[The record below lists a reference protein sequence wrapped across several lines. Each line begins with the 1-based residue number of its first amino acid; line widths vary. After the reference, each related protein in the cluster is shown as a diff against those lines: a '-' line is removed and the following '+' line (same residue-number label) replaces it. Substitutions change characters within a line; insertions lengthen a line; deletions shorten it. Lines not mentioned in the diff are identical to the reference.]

1 MMNHRLTN
9 HSINSR
15 TAPRGVVLVAV
26 IVTLTIGLALFA
38 IWARTIVR
46 EKRQLAN
53 QQFRMQAVR
62 LAEAGIQR
70 ARAMRTADPKYEN
83 ETWSVPAEVLG
94 GRHGAE
100 VRIHVTSEPDATATR
115 YEATAEYPAG
125 AVRRAQITKRIELPN
140 PSGDES

>member
-1 MMNHRLTN
+1 
-9 HSINSR
+9 
-15 TAPRGVVLVAV
+15 VLVAV

-38 IWARTIVR
+38 LWAQTIVR

-70 ARAMRTADPKYEN
+70 ARAMRNANPDYEM
-83 ETWSVPAEVLG
+83 ETWSVPAEELG
-94 GRHGAE
+94 GRYGAA
-100 VRIHVTSEPDATATR
+100 VRIRVTSEPGETATR
-115 YEATAEYPAG
+115 METIAEYPVG
-125 AVRRAQITKRIELPN
+125 AVRRAQITKRIDLHN